1 MAFEM
6 AFCFVLQPQTA
17 KDWLKPLDLEICVD
31 PLNELGY
38 DKIDLITD
46 GDDEEVADMIAAV
59 EAVEGVKKP
68 TVKKFKRELA
78 KLRPHDEG

>member
-1 MAFEM
+1 MFV
-6 AFCFVLQPQTA
+6 VLQDEAATTVA
-17 KDWLKPLDLEICVD
+17 GWLTSLKLETCLDA
-31 PLNELGY
+31 LNDLGY
-38 DKIDLITD
+38 EDIDLVTD

-59 EAVEGVKKP
+59 EAVEGIKKP